1 MKAVRRVILFVLTLA
16 LVMSVIPT
24 GFAGEND
31 TYVLQRSQTLST
43 DAPNMQYSSASNV
56 CYTYDGSSTYILPVL
71 YNMRNKTNEEY
82 LATYCL
88 DIRTDALGGTQYR
101 RLNLE
106 DSSYSASVAGLIRAI
121 VQKGFYVYRTAE
133 MSDEDHAKAVRK
145 KVADLGAAAHVTDLT
160 LAEAISAT
168 QCAIW
173 RATHGAILT
182 FDDFVHNKYAYKS
195 QTKSVKYADLC
206 NEGLE
211 NYFEYVS
218 YYNTFT
224 EEQAETVNNKIRA
237 VYNYLLS
244 LEPVAFEKRTVSTA
258 SFTELHDPVFTE
270 NEDGTYN
277 VTVTAEVDVDMSGD
291 DTLSMTA
298 ALRVGGVDQISADN
312 TFSLHDGTQT
322 MTLTFSEVSAN
333 LYGQPVILSISGYQT
348 GNGVYLYDAEGERG
362 SSQTMVGMDNSRL
375 PVYAEVVAQ
384 ESHVLNITKTTY
396 SGTPLEGI
404 IFDIYP
410 VATLD
415 EYLNGSFTISNPT
428 TRNDLAEYT
437 LITDKNGFAS
447 LNFTQHGLKDGVY
460 LVVEREHPDIVAPID
475 PFYIIFPA
483 RYTLGTES
491 DYEIS
496 VYPKN
501 ELKNVPI
508 PTGGI
513 ELLKVD
519 SEDNTLMLS
528 GAEFKVYRTASQ
540 EEIAANT
547 EDLIQI
553 PGISGSV
560 LPVSFY
566 DNQDKSGEKVTSV
579 TTGADGKLSIYG
591 LTFGDYYL
599 VETKAPEGYNLM
611 ESPLEFTIDAGSHQG
626 APVLVENVSG
636 AILPETG
643 GIGTTVFTFGG
654 MILVAFS
661 VLMLL
666 DRKRRHSM

>member
-1 MKAVRRVILFVLTLA
+1 MQMKAVRRIILFVLTLA
-16 LVMSVIPT
+16 LVMSVIP
-24 GFAGEND
+24 AGLAVTKDES
-31 TYVLQRSQTLST
+31 YALYRT
-43 DAPNMQYSSASNV
+43 DSPNMQYESLSPVN
-56 CYTYDGSSTYILPVL
+56 YTYLGGATYVQPAIYTMSNTENGNVI
-71 YNMRNKTNEEY
+71 
-82 LATYCL
+82 ATYCL
-88 DIRTDALGGTQYR
+88 DIKVTAWSKKNYN

-106 DSSYSASVAGLIRAI
+106 DSSYSASAANQIRAI
-121 VQKGFYVYRTAE
+121 LLGGFYLNRAE
-133 MSDEDHAKAVRK
+133 GASDAEHANAVRA
-145 KVADLGAAAHVTDLT
+145 KVAELGEAAGVEDLSLS
-160 LAEAISAT
+160 EAISAT

-173 RATHGAILT
+173 QVSHGAALT
-182 FDDFVHNKYAYKS
+182 FDDFVRGPYMYSASTSAVQYAS
-195 QTKSVKYADLC
+195 LC
-206 NEGLE
+206 NEE
-211 NYFEYVS
+211 RVKYTINS
-218 YYNTFT
+218 
-224 EEQAETVNNKIRA
+224 NKISADDAKDINNRIRT

-244 LEPVAFEKRTVSTA
+244 LEPVGPSSKVVSPS
-258 SFTELHDPVFTE
+258 SFVDLHDPVLTE

-277 VTVTAEVDVDMSGD
+277 ISVDVTVDVQMADGD
-291 DTLSMTA
+291 DLTLKA
-298 ALRVGGVDQISADN
+298 DLKGYEAEQQPSATLN
-312 TFSLHDGTQT
+312 NGRTSV
-322 MTLTFSEVSAN
+322 TLTIENIPEENIDGEVTLA
-333 LYGQPVILSISGYQT
+333 ISGYQT
-348 GNGVYLYDAEGERG
+348 GNGVFLFDAEGERG

-540 EEIAANT
+540 EEIAGNAEGLT
-547 EDLIQI
+547 QI